1 MSGRTMRSA
10 GIGVVLLGALG
21 AAAPAFAIGDEDR
34 GRETAQRWCSSCH
47 VISDTPQDAAT
58 DGAPPFPD
66 IARNSGLTPALVEV
80 FLQAPHPPMPDF
92 QLSNADISDLVAYF
106 ESLGL
111 E

>member
-1 MSGRTMRSA
+1 MMKTCIGAACLLFAALAASA
-10 GIGVVLLGALG
+10 PAWALG
-21 AAAPAFAIGDEDR
+21 DAFR
-34 GRETAQRWCSSCH
+34 GRETAQRWCSHCH
-47 VISDTPQDAAT
+47 VVSDVPQDVAT

-66 IARNSGLTPALVEV
+66 IARHSDMTLTVIEV

-106 ESLGL
+106 QSLGL

>member
-1 MSGRTMRSA
+1 MIDRAARVVGA
-10 GIGVVLLGALG
+10 VVLVMGGVA
-21 AAAPAFAIGDEDR
+21 AAAPAWALGDADR
-34 GRETAQRWCSSCH
+34 GRETAQRWCSHCH
-47 VISDTPQDAAT
+47 VVADMPQDVGT

-66 IARNSGLTPALVEV
+66 IARDSDLTPALVEV